1 MENKES
7 AQVLGNHQAPRL
19 NALAHRY
26 AIVPRYYAIAHP
38 SLPNYLALVSGSTQG
53 VHSDCTSCSF
63 GARNLTDTLEAAQKS
78 WKTYAEGL
86 PSPGFQGPWAGRYA
100 KKHDPFLYFRDV
112 TSQKSRRERIVPLNQ
127 LRTDLS
133 SGKLPA
139 FSLVVPNLCHD
150 MHDCSVST
158 GDRWLGKFLQP
169 LLASNQLSGGVV
181 FVVFDEGSSSEGGGG
196 RVPALVLGPA
206 VEQHSRATAAS
217 THYGLLR
224 TIEDAWGLPL
234 LGRSAQAKPITGIWR

>member
-1 MENKES
+1 
-7 AQVLGNHQAPRL
+7 
-19 NALAHRY
+19 
-26 AIVPRYYAIAHP
+26 
-38 SLPNYLALVSGSTQG
+38 
-53 VHSDCTSCSF
+53 
-63 GARNLTDTLEAAQKS
+63 
-78 WKTYAEGL
+78 
-86 PSPGFQGPWAGRYA
+86 
-100 KKHDPFLYFRDV
+100 
-112 TSQKSRRERIVPLNQ
+112 
-127 LRTDLS
+127 
-133 SGKLPA
+133 
-139 FSLVVPNLCHD
+139 